1 VVVRI
6 SRSDHLIAK
15 LLDHRN
21 VAIANIAWAV
31 LHVWIAVEIEESM
44 EFLAI
49 VLVLGGI
56 FAFAMVSEEAL
67 ARRVM
72 ILPSILYLMVLPA
85 VISSLTGEMES
96 SGYEWLDL
104 IGPII
109 WFLIIPLT
117 LLASTQEWTG
127 LGARMEE

>member
-1 VVVRI
+1 M
-6 SRSDHLIAK
+6 SDRLIDR

-21 VAIANIAWAV
+21 VAMANIAWAV

-44 EFLAI
+44 GFLAV
-49 VLVLGGI
+49 VLVLGGV
-56 FAFAMVSEEAL
+56 FAFAMVSEEVL

-72 ILPSILYLMVLPA
+72 ILPSVLYLMVLPA
-85 VISSLTGEMES
+85 VIGSLTGEMES

-109 WFLIIPLT
+109 WFIIIPVT

-127 LGARMEE
+127 IGARVEE

>member
-1 VVVRI
+1 MI
-6 SRSDHLIAK
+6 SK

-21 VAIANIAWAV
+21 VAVVNIAWVV

-44 EFLAI
+44 GFLAV
-49 VLVLGGI
+49 VLVLGVI
-56 FAFAMVSEEAL
+56 FAFAMVSEEVL
-67 ARRVM
+67 SRRVM
-72 ILPSILYLMVLPA
+72 ILPSILYLMVLPEL
-85 VISSLTGEMES
+85 IGSLTGEMES

-109 WFLIIPLT
+109 WFIIIPIT

-127 LGARMEE
+127 IGARVEE